1 MIDPTGKAPGRGAYL
16 HNVQSCWKDAIPD
29 SLTRALRVDLTD
41 EMIEELSLYM
51 KNLADEQLD

>member
-41 EMIEELSLYM
+41 ETIEELSLYM
-51 KNLADEQLD
+51 KNLADE